1 MKANANA
8 VMNPF
13 TQSALHF
20 LFDVDKKA
28 GGWSHLVGE
37 GLLFG
42 SFR

>member
-13 TQSALHF
+13 TQSALH